1 MKNTTYKI
9 VVSSLFAALVCVAT
23 MLIKIPLP
31 NGYINIGDCVVL
43 AAAFTLSP
51 VYAFAA
57 AGIGSAMADLFSGYA
72 LYAPATFVIKGLMT
86 LVAFCFFRLTSK
98 KMKPFAAKLIG
109 GAVAEMIMIGG
120 YYLFE
125 GALYGFVPSLS
136 NVPANAIQ
144 GAAGLALGMLLTEL
158 LHKSKIGFN
167 GK

>member
-1 MKNTTYKI
+1 VKNTTYKI

-23 MLIKIPLP
+23 MIIKIPLP

-43 AAAFTLSP
+43 ASALTLSP
-51 VYAFAA
+51 AYAFAA

-72 LYAPATFVIKGLMT
+72 LYAPATFIIKGLMA
-86 LVAFCFFRLTSK
+86 LVTFYIFKLLSK
-98 KMKPFAAKLIG
+98 RINPVASKVIG
-109 GAVAEMIMIGG
+109 GAAAEIIMIGG
-120 YYLFE
+120 YFLFE

-136 NVPANAIQ
+136 NIPANAIQ
-144 GAAGLALGMLLTEL
+144 GAAGLVLGILLSEL